1 MNILLICALSVRK
14 LRKRTKV
21 REFLKTTISVILSAI
36 IIFGCC
42 FYTYA
47 DRELPG
53 RTKQITVTSEYND
66 NVTIKKLAKQYRDA
80 WKEGTDFSPAAKRM
94 DLKFEGKIK
103 ADQISVSED
112 GRLIVSTEDFY
123 WDYGGIPGFFVVA
136 NTESDPS
143 SYGAKIMIYLD
154 NVNQKKFSTG
164 QTIKFKADFWSMD
177 GRTIVLTNGVLE

>member
-1 MNILLICALSVRK
+1 MRKFLKVAISIILSV
-14 LRKRTKV
+14 
-21 REFLKTTISVILSAI
+21 I

-66 NVTIKKLAKQYRDA
+66 NVTIKKLANQYREA
-80 WKEGTDFSPAAKRM
+80 WQEGTNFSPIAQRM
-94 DLKFEGKIK
+94 NLKFEGKIK

-112 GRLIVSTEDFY
+112 GRLIVSTEDSY
-123 WDYGGIPGFFVVA
+123 WDYGEIPGFFVA
-136 NTESDPS
+136 NDTESDPS
-143 SYGAKIMIYLD
+143 PYGAKIVIYL
-154 NVNQKKFSTG
+154 NSTNQKKFSTG

-177 GRTIVLTNGVLE
+177 GRTMVLTNGVLE

>member
-1 MNILLICALSVRK
+1 M
-14 LRKRTKV
+14 
-21 REFLKTTISVILSAI
+21 REFLKVVISIILSVI

-66 NVTIKKLAKQYRDA
+66 NVTIKKLANQYREA
-80 WKEGTDFSPAAKRM
+80 WQEGTDFSPIAQRM
-94 DLKFEGKIK
+94 NLKFEGKIK

-112 GRLIVSTEDFY
+112 GRLIVSTEDSY
-123 WDYGGIPGFFVVA
+123 WDYGEIPGFFVVNDA
-136 NTESDPS
+136 ESDPS
-143 SYGAKIMIYLD
+143 PYGAKIMIYLD
-154 NVNQKKFSTG
+154 NANQKKFSTG

-177 GRTIVLTNGVLE
+177 GRTMVLTNGVLE

>member
-1 MNILLICALSVRK
+1 M
-14 LRKRTKV
+14 
-21 REFLKTTISVILSAI
+21 REFLKVAISIILSVI

-66 NVTIKKLAKQYRDA
+66 NVTIKKLANQYREA
-80 WKEGTDFSPAAKRM
+80 WQEGTDFSPIAQRM
-94 DLKFEGKIK
+94 NLKFEGKIK
-103 ADQISVSED
+103 ADQISISED

-123 WDYGGIPGFFVVA
+123 WDYGEIPGFFVVN

-143 SYGAKIMIYLD
+143 PYGAKIVIYL
-154 NVNQKKFSTG
+154 NNTNQKSLAQGRLLNLKLTFG
-164 QTIKFKADFWSMD
+164 VWMD
-177 GRTIVLTNGVLE
+177 VQWF

>member
-1 MNILLICALSVRK
+1 MRK
-14 LRKRTKV
+14 
-21 REFLKTTISVILSAI
+21 FLKVAISVILSVI

-66 NVTIKKLAKQYRDA
+66 NVTIKKLANQYREA
-80 WKEGTDFSPAAKRM
+80 WQEGTDFSPIAQRM
-94 DLKFEGKIK
+94 NLKFEGKIK

-112 GRLIVSTEDFY
+112 GRLIISTEDFY
-123 WDYGGIPGFFVVA
+123 WDYGEIPGFFVV
-136 NTESDPS
+136 TDTKSDPS
-143 SYGAKIMIYLD
+143 FYGAKIMIYLD
-154 NVNQKKFSTG
+154 NANQKKFSTG

-177 GRTIVLTNGVLE
+177 GRTMVLMNGVLE

>member
-1 MNILLICALSVRK
+1 M
-14 LRKRTKV
+14 
-21 REFLKTTISVILSAI
+21 REFLKVVISIILSVI

-66 NVTIKKLAKQYRDA
+66 NVTIKKLANQYREA
-80 WKEGTDFSPAAKRM
+80 WQEGTDFSPIAQRM
-94 DLKFEGKIK
+94 NLKFEGKIK

-112 GRLIVSTEDFY
+112 GRLIVSTEDSY
-123 WDYGGIPGFFVVA
+123 WDYGEIPGFFVVNDA
-136 NTESDPS
+136 EGDPS
-143 SYGAKIMIYLD
+143 PYGAKIMIYLD
-154 NVNQKKFSTG
+154 NANQKKFSTG

-177 GRTIVLTNGVLE
+177 GRTMVLTNGVLE

>member
-1 MNILLICALSVRK
+1 MNILLICAPSARK
-14 LRKRTKV
+14 LRKRIKV
-21 REFLKTTISVILSAI
+21 KEFLKTAISIILSVI

-66 NVTIKKLAKQYRDA
+66 NVTIKKLANQYREA
-80 WKEGTDFSPAAKRM
+80 WKEGTDFSPIAQRM
-94 DLKFEGKIK
+94 NLKFEGKIK
-103 ADQISVSED
+103 ADQISISED

-123 WDYGGIPGFFVVA
+123 WDYGEIPGFYVVC

-143 SYGAKIMIYLD
+143 PYGAKIVIYL
-154 NVNQKKFSTG
+154 NNTNQKKFSTG

-177 GRTIVLTNGVLE
+177 GRTMVLTNGVLE

>member
-1 MNILLICALSVRK
+1 M
-14 LRKRTKV
+14 
-21 REFLKTTISVILSAI
+21 REFLKQAISIILSVI

-66 NVTIKKLAKQYRDA
+66 NVTIKKLANQYREA
-80 WKEGTDFSPAAKRM
+80 WQEGMDFSPIAQRM
-94 DLKFEGKIK
+94 NLKFEGKIK

-112 GRLIVSTEDFY
+112 GRLIVSTEDSY
-123 WDYGGIPGFFVVA
+123 WDYGEIPGFFVV
-136 NTESDPS
+136 NDTEGDPS
-143 SYGAKIMIYLD
+143 PYGAKIMIYLD
-154 NVNQKKFSTG
+154 NANQKKFSTG

-177 GRTIVLTNGVLE
+177 GRTMVLTNGVLE

>member
-1 MNILLICALSVRK
+1 M
-14 LRKRTKV
+14 

-80 WKEGTDFSPAAKRM
+80 VKYYYEREEARNGPRAINYNPQEKEKLDKDTVALLRCVQADIN
-94 DLKFEGKIK
+94 KIK
-103 ADQISVSED
+103 FQAESEINEATSGIQKISE
-112 GRLIVSTEDFY
+112 RLNS
-123 WDYGGIPGFFVVA
+123 
-136 NTESDPS
+136 
-143 SYGAKIMIYLD
+143 
-154 NVNQKKFSTG
+154 
-164 QTIKFKADFWSMD
+164 
-177 GRTIVLTNGVLE
+177 

>member
-1 MNILLICALSVRK
+1 MN
-14 LRKRTKV
+14 
-21 REFLKTTISVILSAI
+21 
-36 IIFGCC
+36 
-42 FYTYA
+42 
-47 DRELPG
+47 
-53 RTKQITVTSEYND
+53 
-66 NVTIKKLAKQYRDA
+66 
-80 WKEGTDFSPAAKRM
+80 
-94 DLKFEGKIK
+94 LKFDGKIK

-143 SYGAKIMIYLD
+143 PYGAKIMIYLD

-177 GRTIVLTNGVLE
+177 GRTMVLTNGVLE